1 MNEKARLMNSEDY
14 DSDLE
19 STCSD
24 EDVEGGQRSNIP
36 FVQDIA
42 SFSEC
47 LMDLLLG
54 LERSSKFANRHQC

>member
-24 EDVEGGQRSNIP
+24 EDITGGQSPKFP
-36 FVQDIA
+36 FLQDIA
-42 SFSEC
+42 CFSEC
-47 LMDLLLG
+47 LMDLLPG
-54 LERSSKFANRHQC
+54 LEKSARVQQQTPI